1 MPPVRSRPPPPP
13 SPPRPP
19 SFKCS
24 AIQLLPNA
32 AGRGARDPFA
42 GRLGGNQTYVVD
54 RSNPENADL
63 LKKVPDAAPNL
74 NFREAFDFRGFTDW
88 DLYKAA
94 VIEGVGT

>member
-1 MPPVRSRPPPPP
+1 MT
-13 SPPRPP
+13 
-19 SFKCS
+19 
-24 AIQLLPNA
+24 
-32 AGRGARDPFA
+32 PFA

-74 NFREAFDFRGFTDW
+74 NFREAFDLRGFTDW

-94 VIEGVGT
+94 VIEGVGMSCHVLLHSTCSPS

>member
-1 MPPVRSRPPPPP
+1 MRPGGT
-13 SPPRPP
+13 RVT
-19 SFKCS
+19 
-24 AIQLLPNA
+24 
-32 AGRGARDPFA
+32 PFA

-54 RSNPENADL
+54 RENPANADL

-74 NFREAFDFRGFTDW
+74 NFKEAFDLRGFADW